1 MVRCMNSIDHL
12 KRIGTFNLRIILGSR
27 GAAMDQL
34 SKVATLENETRILPG
49 LKGRKVV
56 ITAGASG
63 IGYAIAR
70 FLRGQGVQIAI
81 CNVDA
86 AASKYAK
93 FTMEGCF
100 AFKADVSDET
110 DVKVFFAA
118 VSQDFGG
125 LDALV
130 NNAGIAGPTGKIE
143 QLSVIEWRRCLDI
156 CLTGQFLCAHQAVP
170 LIKAN
175 GGGCL
180 VNMGSA
186 ASKHGYAFR
195 TPCAAAKFG
204 VIGLTES
211 LAKEFGPDNIRI
223 NAILPRIVE
232 RPRMDNVIRARAAE
246 TGVSFKDMADE
257 HMKRVSLRRMVSPGD
272 IASSVDYLLSE
283 FGKNISGQSLA
294 VDGNIETL

>member
-1 MVRCMNSIDHL
+1 MSLVRSMNSIDHL
-12 KRIGTFNLRIILGSR
+12 ERIGTFNLRIILGSR

-56 ITAGASG
+56 ITAGPSG

-70 FLRGQGVQIAI
+70 FLRGRGVQIAI

-86 AASKYAK
+86 AALKYAK

-118 VSQDFGG
+118 VSQDFGE

-180 VNMGSA
+180 VNMGS
-186 ASKHGYAFR
+186 
-195 TPCAAAKFG
+195 AAAKFG